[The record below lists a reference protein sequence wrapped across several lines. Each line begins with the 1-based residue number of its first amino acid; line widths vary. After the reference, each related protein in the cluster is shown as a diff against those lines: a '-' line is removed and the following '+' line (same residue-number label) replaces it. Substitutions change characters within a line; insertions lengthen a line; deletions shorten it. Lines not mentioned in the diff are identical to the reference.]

1 MGSSTLAVAPELTSP
16 AHPAKRQRTAE
27 LDVLRGFAILLVMG
41 VHVQAYPIWSTFG
54 GFGVDLFFVLSGFL
68 ISNLLFKEYRES
80 HRIVLMRFF
89 LRRALK
95 LYPSFYFLLAG
106 TLIYCRWWH
115 VPVTG
120 RAVLGE
126 LTLTQNYLGAI
137 WGHTWSLAV
146 EEHFYLLLPIALFLM
161 MKIRPDSDNPF
172 RPVPYVFL
180 VVATCCLALRIW
192 NGVSYRP
199 YNHHV
204 HFEPSHLRFDS
215 LLFGVLLS
223 YLHNFRGDVL
233 RKVMSPPWRLP
244 ISFLGIVA
252 LAPMLILESTHPFV
266 YTFGFTLLYIG
277 FGILLLLAIYKEKPG
292 PRPGIVIRAIG
303 AMGVYSYTV
312 YLWHVPLAMVF
323 TALAVR
329 FNMVNQYALHAVYL
343 AASIITGIAAS
354 KLVEIPVLK
363 IRERLFPSQSY
374 GITASSRS

>member
-1 MGSSTLAVAPELTSP
+1 MESSTLIVAPEPTSET
-16 AHPAKRQRTAE
+16 HQAKRQRTVE

-41 VHVQAYPIWSTFG
+41 AHVQAYPIWSVFG

-68 ISNLLFKEYRES
+68 ISNLLFMEYRQS
-80 HRIVLMRFF
+80 HRIVLTRFF

-95 LYPSFYFLLAG
+95 LYPSFYLLLAG
-106 TLIYCRWWH
+106 TLIYCLWRR

-126 LTLTQNYLGAI
+126 LTLTQNYVGAI

-161 MKIRPDSDNPF
+161 MKMNPDSDNPF

-180 VVATCCLALRIW
+180 IVASCCLALRIW
-192 NGVSYRP
+192 SSVAYRP
-199 YNHHV
+199 YDHHL
-204 HFEPSHLRFDS
+204 HYEPSHLRFDS

-223 YLHNFRGDVL
+223 YLHNFRGHVL
-233 RKVMSPPWRLP
+233 SKLMSPPWRLP
-244 ISFLGIVA
+244 VSFLGIVA
-252 LAPMLILESTHPFV
+252 LAPMLILDSSHPFV
-266 YTFGFTLLYIG
+266 YSYGFTLLYIG
-277 FGILLLLAIYKEKPG
+277 FGVVLLLAIYKEKPG
-292 PRPGIVIRAIG
+292 AKPGIVVRAIG
-303 AMGVYSYTV
+303 AMGVYSYTI

-329 FNMVNQYALHAVYL
+329 LNMVNQYALHLVYL
-343 AASIITGIAAS
+343 AASIAAGVTAS

-363 IRERLFPSQSY
+363 MRERFFPSQTY
-374 GITASSRS
+374 GITASPGS

>member
-1 MGSSTLAVAPELTSP
+1 MESSTLVVVPEQTCQT
-16 AHPAKRQRTAE
+16 HQAKRQRTAE

-68 ISNLLFKEYRES
+68 ISNLLFMEYRQF
-80 HRIVLMRFF
+80 HRIVLLRFF

-95 LYPSFYFLLAG
+95 LYPSFYLLLAG
-106 TLIYCRWWH
+106 TLVYCLWWQ

-126 LTLTQNYLGAI
+126 LTLTQNYVGAI

-146 EEHFYLLLPIALFLM
+146 EEHFYLLLPIALYLM
-161 MKIRPDSDNPF
+161 MKIHPDSANPF
-172 RPVPYVFL
+172 RSVPYIFL
-180 VVATCCLALRIW
+180 VVASCCLALRIW
-192 NGVSYRP
+192 NGFAYRP
-199 YNHHV
+199 YDHHL
-204 HFEPSHLRFDS
+204 HYEPSHLRFDS

-223 YLHNFRGDVL
+223 YLHNFHSHL
-233 RKVMSPPWRLP
+233 LSKLMSPPWRLP
-244 ISFLGIVA
+244 VSFLGILA
-252 LAPMLILESTHPFV
+252 LAPMLILDSARPFV

-292 PRPGIVIRAIG
+292 AKPGMVVRAIG
-303 AMGVYSYTV
+303 AMGMYSYTV

-343 AASIITGIAAS
+343 AASIATGITAS

-363 IRERLFPSQSY
+363 MRERFFPSDSY
-374 GITASSRS
+374 GITAAS